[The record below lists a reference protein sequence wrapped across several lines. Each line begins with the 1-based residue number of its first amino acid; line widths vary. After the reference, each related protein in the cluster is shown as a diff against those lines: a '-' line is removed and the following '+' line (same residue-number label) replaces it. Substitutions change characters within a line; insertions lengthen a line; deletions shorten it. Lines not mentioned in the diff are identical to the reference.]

1 VSAVDHA
8 HRTVFEV
15 GAALAAQ
22 LDVEQALAAV
32 ARGVGEALA
41 VDSCDISIYD
51 AAREALIYT
60 CEWGPGVSD
69 AELAYVGTVVKRAER
84 PGRFRVI
91 DERRLV
97 VEYLDDADLDPEE
110 RRVMEYWHEH
120 ASMEIPLIFNNEVIG
135 LLGVCQTSGPRRF
148 SDEEQELMRML
159 AVPAAVAIHNARVYT
174 ARREGARRLE
184 TLLEASRV
192 LSSTPELD
200 EVLAE
205 LVRQA
210 VTAVGCSQSA
220 IYEYEAARDALVY
233 RALCERTV
241 APGAA
246 PDDALGTAYRLSEY
260 PGERAILQGRRVVVE
275 HASDTDL
282 PPDRRNSMLAW
293 GERTCLTVPLWFG
306 AAPVGLIRVYE
317 MEREREFTED
327 EVELLRGLAELA
339 AAAINTTR
347 LYDRQRERSRRL
359 RDVVETTRA
368 LVGTLEAEAVLDRLA
383 RGSESLIPA
392 DEPRARVT
400 MLADLTGDHAD
411 GSGRGAP
418 DAGGLLA
425 PAQETGESRSAL
437 QVPLVAKGAA
447 RGVLEVTVRG
457 RRRFSEGEV
466 EALQVLANQAGVAL
480 ENARLYRRVRE
491 QAIRDGLTGL
501 FNHRHFQERLRD
513 ECARALRYELPL
525 SLLMFDIDDFKR
537 FNDEFG
543 HQRGDEVLREVAALL
558 GSGIRRGIDLP
569 ARYGGEEFAVIL
581 PHTAIAGAEVLG
593 HRLRGELAAADLPPR
608 GADAAL
614 VGERLRKSIA
624 TSAFAGRDDRHP
636 SHVSVSVGVAMS
648 AAGSRGAEDLVA
660 AADRALYRA
669 KRAGK
674 DRVEVEPG

>member
-1 VSAVDHA
+1 MSAADHPY
-8 HRTVFEV
+8 RTVFEV

-22 LDVEQALAAV
+22 LDVEQAVAAV

-41 VDSCDISIYD
+41 VDSCDISMYD
-51 AAREALIYT
+51 AAREALVYA

-69 AELAYVGTVVKRAER
+69 AELAYVGTVVTRAER
-84 PGRFRVI
+84 PARFRVI
-91 DERRLV
+91 DERRLI
-97 VEYLDDADLDPEE
+97 VEYLDDPELDPEE

-120 ASMEIPLIFNNEVIG
+120 ASMELPLVFNDEVIG

-148 SDEEQELMRML
+148 TDEEQELMKML
-159 AVPAAVAIHNARVYT
+159 AVPAAVAIHNARLYT
-174 ARREGARRLE
+174 ERREGARRLE

-192 LSSTPELD
+192 VSSTLELD

-210 VTAVGCSQSA
+210 VAAVDCSQSA
-220 IYEYEAARDALVY
+220 IYEYDPARDAVVY

-246 PDDALGTAYRLSEY
+246 PDDALGTAYELAEY

-282 PPDRRNSMLAW
+282 PPDRRASMLAW
-293 GERTCLTVPLWFG
+293 GERTCLTVPLWLG
-306 AAPVGLIRVYE
+306 DAAVGLIRVYD

-339 AAAINTTR
+339 AAAINTAG
-347 LYDRQRERSRRL
+347 LYDRQREQSRRL

-368 LVGTLEAEAVLDRLA
+368 LVSTMETEAVLERVA
-383 RGSESLIPA
+383 RGSESLMPT
-392 DEPRARVT
+392 DEPHAQVT
-400 MLADLTGDHAD
+400 LLGAAGDP
-411 GSGRGAP
+411 GRGAV
-418 DAGGLLA
+418 DAAGVLA
-425 PAQETGESRSAL
+425 PAQETGEERSAL
-437 QVPLVAKGAA
+437 HVPLVAKGAA
-447 RGVLEVTVRG
+447 RGVLEVTVPG
-457 RRRFSEGEV
+457 RRRFSDGEV

-501 FNHRHFQERLRD
+501 YNHRHFQERLRD

-525 SLLMFDIDDFKR
+525 SLLMLDIDDFKR

-543 HQRGDEVLREVAALL
+543 HQLGDEVLREVGTLL
-558 GSGIRRGIDLP
+558 SSGIRRGIDLP

-593 HRLRGELAAADLPPR
+593 HRLRDELAAADLPPR

-614 VGERLRKSIA
+614 VGERLRRSIA
-624 TSAFAGRDDRHP
+624 ASAFAGRDDRRP

-648 AAGSRGAEDLVA
+648 AAGSRGAEELVA

-674 DRVEVEPG
+674 DRVEVEPE

>member
-8 HRTVFEV
+8 PRTVFEV

-22 LDVEQALAAV
+22 LDVEQAVAAV
-32 ARGVGEALA
+32 ARGVGEALG
-41 VDSCDISIYD
+41 VDSCDISMYD
-51 AAREALIYT
+51 AAHEALIYA

-69 AELAYVGTVVKRAER
+69 AELAYVGTVVTRAER
-84 PGRFRVI
+84 PGRFKVI

-97 VEYLDDADLDPEE
+97 VEYLDDDDLDPEE

-120 ASMEIPLIFNNEVIG
+120 ASMEIPLIFNDEVIG
-135 LLGVCQTSGPRRF
+135 LLGVCQTSRPRRF
-148 SDEEQELMRML
+148 TDEEQELMRML

-192 LSSTPELD
+192 LSSTLELD
-200 EVLAE
+200 DVLAE

-210 VTAVGCSQSA
+210 VAAVDCSQSA
-220 IYEYEAARDALVY
+220 IYEYDPARDALVY

-241 APGAA
+241 APGAV
-246 PDDALGTAYRLSEY
+246 PDDALGTAYGLAEY
-260 PGERAILQGRRVVVE
+260 PGDRAILQGRRVVVE

-282 PPDRRNSMLAW
+282 PPDRRASMLAW
-293 GERTCLTVPLWFG
+293 GERSCLTVPLWFG
-306 AAPVGLIRVYE
+306 NAPVGLIRVYE

-327 EVELLRGLAELA
+327 ELELLRGLAELA

-347 LYDRQRERSRRL
+347 LYDRQREQSRRL

-368 LVGTLEAEAVLDRLA
+368 LVGTLETEAVLERLA

-392 DEPRARVT
+392 AEPRARVA
-400 MLADLTGDHAD
+400 MLGDPTA
-411 GSGRGAP
+411 GRAVGAGGLAP
-418 DAGGLLA
+418 DAAGFLA
-425 PAQETGESRSAL
+425 PAQETGGERSAL
-437 QVPLVAKGAA
+437 RVPLVAKGAA
-447 RGVLEVTVRG
+447 RGVLEVTVPG
-457 RRRFSEGEV
+457 RRRFSDGEV
-466 EALQVLANQAGVAL
+466 EALQVLANQAAVAL

-501 FNHRHFQERLRD
+501 YNHRHFQERLRE

-558 GSGIRRGIDLP
+558 SSGIRRGIDLP

-593 HRLRGELAAADLPPR
+593 HRLHGGLAVADLPPR

-614 VGERLRKSIA
+614 VGERLRTSIS
-624 TSAFAGRDDRHP
+624 TTAFAGHDDRHP

-648 AAGSRGAEDLVA
+648 VAGSGGAEELVA

-674 DRVEVEPG
+674 DRVEVEPA

>member
-1 VSAVDHA
+1 MSAVDHA
-8 HRTVFEV
+8 HRTVFDV

-22 LDVEQALAAV
+22 LDVEQAIAAV
-32 ARGVGEALA
+32 ARGVGEALE
-41 VDSCDISIYD
+41 VDSCDISMYD
-51 AAREALIYT
+51 AAREALIYA

-69 AELAYVGTVVKRAER
+69 AELAYVGTVVTRAER
-84 PGRFRVI
+84 PGRFKVI

-97 VEYLDDADLDPEE
+97 IEYLDDPDLDPEE

-120 ASMEIPLIFNNEVIG
+120 ASMEIPLIFNDEVIG

-148 SDEEQELMRML
+148 TDEEQELMRML
-159 AVPAAVAIHNARVYT
+159 AVPAAVAIHNARLFT
-174 ARREGARRLE
+174 ARREGANRLE
-184 TLLEASRV
+184 TLLEASRI
-192 LSSTPELD
+192 LSSTLELD
-200 EVLAE
+200 EVLAQ
-205 LVRQA
+205 LVRQVVAA
-210 VTAVGCSQSA
+210 VDCSQSA
-220 IYEYEAARDALVY
+220 IYEYDPARDALVY
-233 RALCERTV
+233 RALCEREV
-241 APGAA
+241 APEAES
-246 PDDALGTAYRLSEY
+246 DDALGTAYGLSMY

-275 HASDTDL
+275 HVSDTDL
-282 PPDRRNSMLAW
+282 PPDRRASMLAW
-293 GERTCLTVPLWFG
+293 GERTCLTVPLWLG
-306 AAPVGLIRVYE
+306 TDPVGLIRVYD
-317 MEREREFTED
+317 MERQREFTED

-347 LYDRQRERSRRL
+347 LYDRQREQSRRL

-368 LVGTLEAEAVLDRLA
+368 LVGTLETEAVLDRVA
-383 RGSESLIPA
+383 RGSESLLPA

-400 MLADLTGDHAD
+400 MFGDPPGERA
-411 GSGRGAP
+411 GGPGRGAS
-418 DAGGLLA
+418 DAAGLLA
-425 PAQETGESRSAL
+425 PAQETGDARSAL

-447 RGVLEVTVRG
+447 RGVLEVAVPG
-457 RRRFSEGEV
+457 RRRFSEGEI

-501 FNHRHFQERLRD
+501 YNHRHFQERLRD

-543 HQRGDEVLREVAALL
+543 HQRGDEVLREVATLL
-558 GSGIRRGIDLP
+558 SSGVRRGIDLP

-593 HRLRGELAAADLPPR
+593 HRLRDELAAAGVPPR

-648 AAGSRGAEDLVA
+648 AAGGRSAEELVA

-674 DRVEVEPG
+674 DRVEVEPA